1 MITPQ
6 QRRSIEFASEIKVAV
21 IGSNRSTYYAKHWLA
36 LSGNPPT
43 GDIEDC
49 NIIIT
54 DGLLTEICKES
65 LIKNKVVIRLWD
77 YQVNYKGTGIH
88 ASAVSGAASS
98 IGYRDGPG
106 VALPND
112 IPEKWCGAYGAI
124 LTLSEI
130 WRRAAGN
137 TIQEIIYDVSAADI
151 MHSFSLQNAGDKNE
165 IFRRWRRNGRVCVEH
180 GGIFPMGFFPC
191 QDGFVALLGRSRR
204 DWKNIRAALGNPDW
218 SQNERF
224 DDPFQLAIDS
234 EEADRLLSRTL
245 RQYKRDELL
254 KKGLE
259 YEAVIAPVYDQN
271 EAAERKIFRN
281 NFLVYDIP
289 QMPFLVEELSSS
301 FKKTINPISSSTMA
315 NNSPLTGLR
324 CIELSW
330 VWSGPMAAQILG
342 DLGAEVIKV
351 ESFNRFDLYRTRG
364 LETMRGKM
372 DEKQRLE
379 SSIYFHSL
387 NRNKM
392 GLALDLK
399 NPKQLSVLKTLTK
412 SSNILI
418 DNFTVGTMERL
429 GLGKEELSNLNSSLV
444 QLSMSGPGKG
454 SSVENL
460 RSYGLVLSALSGVEL
475 GITKEDKFIGS
486 PTFSISDPNAA
497 VFAVI
502 AALTAAIRAKKSG
515 VGSVIDFSQIEA
527 TATLNGTPS
536 PPQTRRE
543 VILKTKDDYYLAI
556 SIPKDNSKDNPS
568 LEDIF
573 CQLTKDDAIRK
584 CGELDGEAVELV
596 ELYESS
602 KNLIFKKCPLHVPVS
617 HPYTGEEFIIGAP
630 WRVNGQRQVPSKSA
644 PVLGENNDF
653 IFRSIIGLNDNEIA
667 ELEITKQETSQI

>member
-1 MITPQ
+1 
-6 QRRSIEFASEIKVAV
+6 
-21 IGSNRSTYYAKHWLA
+21 
-36 LSGNPPT
+36 
-43 GDIEDC
+43 
-49 NIIIT
+49 
-54 DGLLTEICKES
+54 
-65 LIKNKVVIRLWD
+65 
-77 YQVNYKGTGIH
+77 
-88 ASAVSGAASS
+88 
-98 IGYRDGPG
+98 
-106 VALPND
+106 
-112 IPEKWCGAYGAI
+112 
-124 LTLSEI
+124 
-130 WRRAAGN
+130 
-137 TIQEIIYDVSAADI
+137 
-151 MHSFSLQNAGDKNE
+151 
-165 IFRRWRRNGRVCVEH
+165 
-180 GGIFPMGFFPC
+180 MGFFSC

-224 DDPFQLAIDS
+224 NDPFQLAKNSD
-234 EEADRLLSRTL
+234 EANQLLSRTL
-245 RQYKRDELL
+245 SKFKRDELL
-254 KKGLE
+254 EKGLH
-259 YEAVIAPVYDQN
+259 YAAVIAPVYNQN
-271 EAAERKIFRN
+271 EAAERKIFRD
-281 NFLVYDIP
+281 NFLICGKP
-289 QMPFLVEELSSS
+289 QMPFLVDELNSPFKKAIRPHSSS
-301 FKKTINPISSSTMA
+301 KTD

-372 DEKQRLE
+372 DEKKRLE

-412 SSNILI
+412 SSDILI
-418 DNFTVGTMERL
+418 DNFTVGTMDRL

-460 RSYGLVLSALSGVEL
+460 RSYGLVLSALSGAEVS
-475 GITKEDKFIGS
+475 ITKDDKFIGS

-536 PPQTRRE
+536 LPKTRTE
-543 VILKTKDDYYLAI
+543 VILKTKDDFYLAI
-556 SIPKDNSKDNPS
+556 SIPKDNSRDEAS
-568 LEDIF
+568 LEEIF

-584 CGELDGEAVELV
+584 CRELGGEAVELV
-596 ELYESS
+596 ELYEST
-602 KNLIFKKCPLHVPVS
+602 KNSMFKKCPLHVSVS
-617 HPYTGEEFIIGAP
+617 HPYTGEELIIGAP
-630 WRVNGQRQVPSKSA
+630 WRVNGQRQVPIKPA

-667 ELEITKQETSQI
+667 ELEIPE